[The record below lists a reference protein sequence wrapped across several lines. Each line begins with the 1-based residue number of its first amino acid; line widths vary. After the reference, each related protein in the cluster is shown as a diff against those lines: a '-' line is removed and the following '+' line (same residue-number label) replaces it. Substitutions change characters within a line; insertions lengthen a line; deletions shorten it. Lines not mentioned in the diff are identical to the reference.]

1 MRGGS
6 WASTPTQ
13 EDLPILLDWSIEHQF
28 NSSLHTLSE
37 TLGKWVL
44 LMWGVG
50 RLWGTVI
57 TDKTTKLKSRIPMW
71 PTVA

>member
-6 WASTPTQ
+6 WASTLTQ

-44 LMWGVG
+44 LM
-50 RLWGTVI
+50 
-57 TDKTTKLKSRIPMW
+57 
-71 PTVA
+71 